1 MVMARHTMP
10 GRHVLH
16 PRRILPA
23 YFPTAFDEFVDLVL
37 PILQQRGLY
46 RRDYT
51 GTTLREHLGLPRPAN
66 PIFPG

>member
-23 YFPTAFDEFVDLVL
+23 YFPTAFDEFVDLVV

-51 GTTLREHLGLPRPAN
+51 GTTLSEHLGLPRPAN